1 MGVYG
6 SHFRYSRTCR
16 KYKYNNAIL
25 QHWVEKEWCQTA
37 SKLSKQG
44 ERKDAA
50 GYGDSKGNLSSA
62 KDFIPDMNDDD
73 DANLSDGGEMKEE
86 A

>member
-1 MGVYG
+1 M
-6 SHFRYSRTCR
+6 CR

-50 GYGDSKGNLSSA
+50 GYGDSEGRLSNA
-62 KDFIPDMNDDD
+62 KDFIPDMDDD
-73 DANLSDGGEMKEE
+73 GAQSENDEMKDE
-86 A
+86 AHI